1 MGCYSFDDNIPRVH
15 PKAFVHPEATL
26 IGRVIIEEG
35 CYVGAGAVLRGD
47 IGLVHLEKESNVQE
61 NCVLHTFPNR
71 VTKIGE
77 RAHIGH
83 SAVIHGA
90 EIGKN
95 CLIGIASVVL
105 DDSVVEE
112 NTIVGAFSLIPKKA
126 RISSGHLYYGIPVK
140 RIRELAPNE
149 LEEKKAGT
157 ALYVDLASNKGLE
170 MCEPIIDENAGGYK
184 FSKTHRTFK
193 EIF

>member
-1 MGCYSFDDNIPRVH
+1 MGCYSFDGNTPRVH

-26 IGRVIIEEG
+26 IGRVIIEDG

-47 IGLVHLEKESNVQE
+47 IGVVHLEKESNVQE
-61 NCVLHTFPNR
+61 NCVLHTFPNQ

-95 CLIGIASVVL
+95 CLIGISSVIL
-105 DDSVVEE
+105 DDSIVEE
-112 NTIVGAFSLIPKKA
+112 NTIVGAFSLVPKKA
-126 RISSGHLYYGIPVK
+126 RLLSGQLYYGNPVK
-140 RIRELAPNE
+140 RIRELTATE
-149 LEEKKAGT
+149 LENKKAGT
-157 ALYVDLASNKGLE
+157 ELYVELATKKGLE
-170 MCEPIIDENAGGYK
+170 KCEPIRDENAGGYK
-184 FSKTHRTFK
+184 FSKSFRLFRK
-193 EIF
+193 N